1 MRPGALPISQIILL
15 DLIAPPIAALLWQI
29 MSRGWAG
36 VIQLGNVS
44 QETKRRQN
52 LGFWIVLVL
61 GYVVMFGITIYAC
74 LT

>member
-15 DLIAPPIAALLWQI
+15 DLIAPPIAAILWQV

-36 VIQLGNVS
+36 VVQLGQLS

-52 LGFWIVLVL
+52 LGFWAILGL
-61 GYVVMFGITIYAC
+61 GYFVMFGITIYAY